1 MYKKTTYYIF
11 LPRFWLVI
19 IRWNNLHQLCMYAVL
34 LYRYFWSCS
43 RLIATPSLARTLS
56 SPQICQNCHHSG
68 VRRLLATTPTVRS
81 TSLQPSSQGGSSKR
95 NLSFWSFLFGG
106 GLSSPKREMSC
117 TREIEALWTK
127 AKSNPR
133 QMTDEEWQVILTPEQ
148 VQIICFLFFTSRKA
162 THVILLEG
170 SLRWPLT
177 TMTSGHWPLN

>member
-1 MYKKTTYYIF
+1 M
-11 LPRFWLVI
+11 
-19 IRWNNLHQLCMYAVL
+19 CMYTVL

-43 RLIATPSLARTLS
+43 RLIATPSLARTRS
-56 SPQICQNCHHSG
+56 SPQICKICHHSP

-133 QMTDEEWQVILTPEQ
+133 QMTDEEWQLILTPEQ
-148 VQIICFLFFTSRKA
+148 VQIISSFLPAAGVVRSYC
-162 THVILLEG
+162 
-170 SLRWPLT
+170 
-177 TMTSGHWPLN
+177 